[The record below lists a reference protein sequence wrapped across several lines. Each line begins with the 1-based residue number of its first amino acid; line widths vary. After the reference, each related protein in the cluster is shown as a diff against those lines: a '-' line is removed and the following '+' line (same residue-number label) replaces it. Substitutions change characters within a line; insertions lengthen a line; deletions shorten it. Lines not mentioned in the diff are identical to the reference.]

1 MFTQKIN
8 ASIKRNCICV
18 KNTCRW
24 NLFPLFCSNWIGL
37 KKTMSNPT
45 STKLYTFSNTNWCP
59 LKYCISSSALSRVS
73 LFINCENIFLVKALY
88 QKTAGEHTEKVV
100 DIWKIKKEFQTK
112 FFTMVKIF
120 HISFFSVRNYYWI
133 SISKYYLI
141 AELVIN
147 IVNI

>member
-1 MFTQKIN
+1 MFKKWP
-8 ASIKRNCICV
+8 SW
-18 KNTCRW
+18 W
-24 NLFPLFCSNWIGL
+24 NLLTLSLLELNRV
-37 KKTMSNPT
+37 KETMSNPA
-45 STKLYTFSNTNWCP
+45 STKLYTFSNTNFCP

-73 LFINCENIFLVKALY
+73 LFINCKNIFLVKALY

>member
-1 MFTQKIN
+1 MFKKWP
-8 ASIKRNCICV
+8 SW
-18 KNTCRW
+18 W
-24 NLFPLFCSNWIGL
+24 NLVTLSLLELNRV
-37 KKTMSNPT
+37 KETMSNPA
-45 STKLYTFSNTNWCP
+45 STKLYTFSNTNFCR

-88 QKTAGEHTEKVV
+88 QKTAGEHAEKVV